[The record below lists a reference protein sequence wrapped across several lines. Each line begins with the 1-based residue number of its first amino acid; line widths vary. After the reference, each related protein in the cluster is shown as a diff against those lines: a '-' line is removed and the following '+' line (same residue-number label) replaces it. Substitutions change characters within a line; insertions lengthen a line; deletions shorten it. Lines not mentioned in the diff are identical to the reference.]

1 MMAFWDPTMI
11 LLLPAIAL
19 TIWAQAKVHS
29 AYGRFSKVL
38 NRRGLTGAD
47 VAAAILRDEDIALT
61 NNPARIAG
69 QTAGPAVGLESVPGH
84 LTDHYDPRSRM
95 LRLSDPVFNGTSV
108 AALGIAAHEAGH
120 AIQHAQGYA
129 PLTVRNVVY
138 PVCNIGT
145 MAAWPLFIAGLLFSM
160 PMLLKVG
167 IVLFTLAVFFTVL
180 TLPVEFNASSRA
192 MRALAHGGYLTD
204 EELGGARK
212 VLNAAAMTYVAAAA
226 VSIMHLVRMLIL
238 ANSRR

>member
-1 MMAFWDPTMI
+1 MMPFFDPTMI

-29 AYGRFSKVL
+29 AYGHYSKVL

-47 VAAAILRDEDIALT
+47 VAEAILRDEGIALT
-61 NNPARIAG
+61 SNPEQFSGSA
-69 QTAGPAVGLESVPGH
+69 AVGLEPVQGH
-84 LTDHYDPRSRM
+84 LTDHYDPRARM
-95 LRLSDPVFNGTSV
+95 LRLSEEVYHGTSV
-108 AALGIAAHEAGH
+108 AALGIAAHEVGH
-120 AIQHAQGYA
+120 AIQHARAYA
-129 PLTVRNVVY
+129 PLTMRNVVY
-138 PVCNIGT
+138 PICNVGT
-145 MAAWPLFIAGLLFSM
+145 LAAWPLFIIGLIMSAPIF
-160 PMLLKVG
+160 LKLG

>member
-1 MMAFWDPTMI
+1 MIPFFDPTMI
-11 LLLPAIAL
+11 LLLPAILLA
-19 TIWAQAKVHS
+19 IWAQAQVHS

-47 VAAAILRDEDIALT
+47 VAEAILRDEGIPMT
-61 NNPARIAG
+61 NDPNPTGGVA
-69 QTAGPAVGLESVPGH
+69 AVGLEPVQGH
-84 LTDHYDPRSRM
+84 LTDHYDPRARM
-95 LRLSDPVFNGTSV
+95 LRLSEEVYHGTSV
-108 AALGIAAHEAGH
+108 AALGIAAHEVGH
-120 AIQHAQGYA
+120 AIQHARLYS
-129 PLTVRNVVY
+129 PLMLRNVVY

-145 MAAWPLFIAGLLFSM
+145 LAAWPLFIGGLIFSV

-167 IVLFTLAVFFTVL
+167 IILFTLAVFFTVL

-212 VLNAAAMTYVAAAA
+212 VLNAAALTYVAAAA
-226 VSIMHLVRMLIL
+226 VAIMNLVRMLIL
-238 ANSRR
+238 ANDRR